1 MKYML
6 RFIFSL
12 SLVCISLLG
21 NAQTKDTTKVM
32 YPERYG
38 SRLGTDLHK
47 IARSFYEKGYRVLEV
62 MGVYRLTRC
71 FYIGC

>member
-12 SLVCISLLG
+12 SLICVSLLG
-21 NAQTKDTTKVM
+21 NAQTKDTSNVV

-38 SRLGTDLHK
+38 LRVGADLHK
-47 IARSFYEKGYRVLEV
+47 IARSLLQQNRCLVFYRSLCN
-62 MGVYRLTRC
+62 R
-71 FYIGC
+71 